1 MTVNP
6 EIGYQW
12 KIHNFD
18 WIIMKLGKIAE
29 YQLDCVKIVI
39 FLNNGQFL
47 VLLSFL
53 MRHTLLS
60 LVYQFSFYNNRN
72 QILRNGLYE
81 IVLPK
86 IFDLMVIFFFADN
99 CVNYNFRRDRG
110 QFIGLFWKYW
120 WQMATSIP
128 NALVDL
134 LWYKNNL
141 IDFF

>member
-86 IFDLMVIFFFADN
+86 IFDLMVIFFLQIIVSTIIFAAIV
-99 CVNYNFRRDRG
+99 VNLLVFFGSTGDRWRRV
-110 QFIGLFWKYW
+110 FLMPW
-120 WQMATSIP
+120 
-128 NALVDL
+128 
-134 LWYKNNL
+134 L
-141 IDFF
+141 IYYGIKIIL

>member
-1 MTVNP
+1 
-6 EIGYQW
+6 
-12 KIHNFD
+12 
-18 WIIMKLGKIAE
+18 MKLGKIAE

-86 IFDLMVIFFFADN
+86 IFDLMVIFFLQIIVSTIIFAAIV
-99 CVNYNFRRDRG
+99 VNLLVFFGSTGDRWRRV
-110 QFIGLFWKYW
+110 FLMPW
-120 WQMATSIP
+120 
-128 NALVDL
+128 
-134 LWYKNNL
+134 L
-141 IDFF
+141 IYYGIKIIL